1 MKAIN
6 NSNANYSLEF
16 LLCRHDWQIL
26 YKSNESNNKN
36 LKPSNCHCSSNFP
49 PHLGCAG
56 VCSTNTWSSEAPW
69 GLQKLKSACVMGGE
83 SEHFHLEPNSPIR
96 QQNAF
101 FSASNSISFKIVSVC
116 AADAQPS
123 VGMARE
129 VSSAALSKQL
139 PSKSH
144 HDSHTSP
151 HVSHSYSSAPLL
163 PSKIRGRQFTLSA
176 ITENSQPVVFKYS
189 ESAPVPSPKSGGW
202 LKKSHRLKNIKSVG
216 IFFLICFLIVI
227 LRWFKRT
234 PFPPTSSPPCSPQ
247 NQRRDSHILTRFRAS
262 EKTLHN
268 TSQVQTMRGVT
279 MGREGSPSMV
289 LEQTLIEIGSQK
301 IQFKNWF
308 FFCSSPPQCSA
319 EEYLSLN
326 I

>member
-1 MKAIN
+1 
-6 NSNANYSLEF
+6 
-16 LLCRHDWQIL
+16 
-26 YKSNESNNKN
+26 
-36 LKPSNCHCSSNFP
+36 
-49 PHLGCAG
+49 
-56 VCSTNTWSSEAPW
+56 
-69 GLQKLKSACVMGGE
+69 MGGE

-202 LKKSHRLKNIKSVG
+202 LKKSYRLKNIKSVG

-234 PFPPTSSPPCSPQ
+234 PFPPTSSPPCSPAESKA
-247 NQRRDSHILTRFRAS
+247 RFSHIDSISCFR
-262 EKTLHN
+262 KD
-268 TSQVQTMRGVT
+268 TS
-279 MGREGSPSMV
+279 
-289 LEQTLIEIGSQK
+289 
-301 IQFKNWF
+301 
-308 FFCSSPPQCSA
+308 
-319 EEYLSLN
+319 
-326 I
+326 